1 MKSVLLVLFPVL
13 ISFQAWADLPPLPN
27 SKDKPTEASNSSEEN
42 ASADEKPARPTEGPH
57 KGQLVSAAGFNLEIL
72 WETDTAKIYLL
83 DSEFKNPTVQGS
95 EVGIFIQSGNTES
108 EMSCQAVENYFEC
121 KQSGKKFKKGQLA
134 ISAKRN
140 GVPAEE
146 VKVKV
151 PFEKKAEDKPQETP
165 KKAKDAKKK

>member
-13 ISFQAWADLPPLPN
+13 ISFQVMADLPAMPS
-27 SKDKPTEASNSSEEN
+27 SKDTSTDSGDSNAENSEEK
-42 ASADEKPARPTEGPH
+42 SVRPSEGPH
-57 KGQLVSAAGFNLEIL
+57 KGQLVSAASFNIEIL
-72 WETDTAKIYLL
+72 WEAESAKIYLL
-83 DSEFKNPTVQGS
+83 DSEFKNPSVQGS

-108 EMSCQAVENYFEC
+108 EMSCQPVEDYFEC

-140 GVPAEE
+140 GIPAEE

-151 PFEKKAEDKPQETP
+151 PFEKKADEKSQEAP
-165 KKAKDAKKK
+165 KKAKDTKKK